1 MRTTFDIDDDLLAAT
16 REIAQRERTS
26 AGKVVSR
33 LLRQALTRQPE
44 VDAAHPASAN
54 RAITGFRPF
63 ASRGVP
69 VTNAEVDRLRDADGV

>member
-16 REIAQRERTS
+16 RAIAQRERIS
-26 AGKVVSR
+26 AG
-33 LLRQALTRQPE
+33 
-44 VDAAHPASAN
+44 

-69 VTNAEVDRLRDADGV
+69 VTIAEVDRLRDADDV